1 MGSKAKTI
9 GDIVELVRGN
19 TYKSALLD
27 QPGPVL
33 LGLASIERN
42 GGFRSDKLRTYGGPS
57 SEKHLVY
64 PGDMY
69 VSLKDI
75 TQQAFLLG
83 SIARVPNE
91 INVGRMTQD
100 TVKLLFKDT
109 TYSKELF
116 YWVLRT
122 PQYKEYCKGR
132 ALGTTN
138 LSLSR
143 DDFLAYELPEENKKR
158 CEIVNLL
165 ENIESKTS
173 LSNQINKTLEQM
185 AQTLFKSWFVDFDPV
200 VDNALDAGFFEQELD
215 LPDELRRRAEARKAV
230 RAQAGFK
237 PLPAATRQLFPA
249 AFEPC
254 AEPSLGLGGWVP
266 QGWENIAIYSLA
278 EFVNGAAYKAFEPN
292 LEKRGLPIIKIAEL
306 KSGVTSQTAFSDQA
320 MPEKYRLTT
329 GDILFSWSG
338 NPDTSIDTFVWT
350 YSDAWLNQHIF
361 KVTPPNEIGE
371 RSFVLTALKSLKP
384 IFADTARNKQTT
396 GLGHVTVA
404 DLKRLQI
411 IKPESKVLAAWDHLV
426 SPYLNQ
432 IHTLTLQTQ
441 TLAQLR
447 DTLLPKLIS
456 GELSLDDIELTTQ
469 QGAA

>member
-173 LSNQINKTLEQM
+173 LSNQINQTLEQM
-185 AQTLFKSWFVDFDPV
+185 AQALFKSWFVDFDPV
-200 VDNALDAGFFEQELD
+200 VDNALDAGFFEQGLD
-215 LPDELRRRAEARKAV
+215 LPDELLRRAEARKAV

-237 PLPAATRQLFPA
+237 PLPATTRQLFPA

-266 QGWENIAIYSLA
+266 KGWKSASLDTIANFQNGLA
-278 EFVNGAAYKAFEPN
+278 LQNFRPDSEQDEY
-292 LEKRGLPIIKIAEL
+292 LPVLKIAQLRQGYCDDNERARIDI
-306 KSGVTSQTAFSDQA
+306 KESCRVYD
-320 MPEKYRLTT
+320 
-329 GDILFSWSG
+329 GDMIFSWSG
-338 NPDTSIDTFVWT
+338 TLMIDIWT
-350 YSDAWLNQHIF
+350 GGNAALNQHLY
-361 KVTPPNEIGE
+361 KVTSSEYPLSFYYHWTNYHLARFQHIAAAKAVTMGHIKKGDLSDSYCTVPDSQIITEFE
-371 RSFVLTALKSLKP
+371 RIAGAYLTQAK
-384 IFADTARNKQTT
+384 
-396 GLGHVTVA
+396 
-404 DLKRLQI
+404 DLRLQNNI
-411 IKPESKVLAAWDHLV
+411 
-426 SPYLNQ
+426 
-432 IHTLTLQTQ
+432 LTK
-441 TLAQLR
+441 LR
-447 DTLLPKLIS
+447 ETLLPKLIS
-456 GELSLDDIELTTQ
+456 GELSLDDVELTTQ